1 MIENKHSV
9 LILPHLRLI
18 HLLYIL
24 HSPSLCSDTP
34 KYSNISFL
42 VIMRC
47 KFFKVKIENHF
58 LMEFLYTSNNT
69 YMIQTFGIPLHPS
82 PHAPSLVL
90 WRPGHSRTSS
100 PLVSSSEE
108 LLPSITRIQG
118 EEIQD
123 TKLSHYCRILF
134 IWLPAALHIV
144 LFILFI
150 CFLEFI
156 LVYLLVLDNHIC
168 TYLCRRS
175 MSRT

>member
-1 MIENKHSV
+1 MKQEKMIENKHSV

-47 KFFKVKIENHF
+47 KFFKVKIKNHF

-69 YMIQTFGIPLHPS
+69 YMIQTFGIPFTLSPHPL

-90 WRPGHSRTSS
+90 WRPDHSRTSS
-100 PLVSSSEE
+100 PFVSSSEE
-108 LLPSITRIQG
+108 LLPSFTRIQG

-134 IWLPAALHIV
+134 V
-144 LFILFI
+144 
-150 CFLEFI
+150 
-156 LVYLLVLDNHIC
+156 
-168 TYLCRRS
+168 
-175 MSRT
+175 